1 MANREWMDKA
11 LALALERGCD
21 AAEIYYAS
29 TESFSVNAADGDFDR
44 YEVAAGGGL
53 NLRVTVGGRDGYAY
67 TETFGDAETLVAR
80 AMDNARIIGVL
91 DEHPM
96 QGVCQYES
104 VGEAPSPLAKLPER
118 DKIELSLL
126 LEREAL
132 AADARTKRAVECT
145 VGDERRTIAIQNTK
159 GLDVSR
165 VAAVSYL
172 YVTPM
177 LESKDGEVH
186 TGFSFRSGKDALDAA
201 GCAREAVA
209 DAADKF
215 GAKPVPSGAYRV
227 ILRNNAAA
235 DLLSAFV
242 PMFSAEEAQKGLSLL
257 AGRENTAIGADCVTI
272 LDDPFHT
279 SAPRAFD
286 AEGTPSR
293 TKAVVEN
300 GVLKTLL
307 HNLKTAKKAN
317 AESTGNAVRPTASA
331 PVGVGPSVLYVRP
344 GETPFAELIGLL
356 GDGLV
361 ITGIEG
367 EHAGVDPV
375 SGGFSLKAEG
385 YLVEGGKRVR
395 PVSQITVAG
404 SFLTLLGAA
413 ERLGADL
420 FLAMHHVGSPSILI
434 SSLKVAGE

>member
-11 LALALERGCD
+11 LSLALERGCD

-44 YEVAAGGGL
+44 YEVSVGGGL
-53 NLRVTVGGRDGYAY
+53 NLRVTLNGRDGYAY
-67 TETFGDAETLVAR
+67 TETFGDAETLVSR
-80 AMDNARIIGVL
+80 AMDNARIIGVP

-96 QGVCQYES
+96 QGVCRYET
-104 VGEAPSPLAKLPER
+104 VGEAPSPLARLPVR

-126 LEREAL
+126 LERESL
-132 AADARTKRAVECT
+132 AADARAKRAVECT
-145 VGDERRTIAIQNTK
+145 VGNERRTIAIKNTR

-172 YVTPM
+172 YVMPM
-177 LESKDGEVH
+177 LEAEGGEVH
-186 TGFSFRSGKDALDAA
+186 TGFAFRSGKDALDAA

-227 ILRNNAAA
+227 ILKNNAAA

-242 PMFSAEEAQKGLSLL
+242 PMFSAEETQKGLSLL
-257 AGRENTAIGADCVTI
+257 AGRENTAIGAPCVTI
-272 LDDPFHT
+272 LDDPFHP

-307 HNLKTAKKAN
+307 HNLKTAKKVGL
-317 AESTGNAVRPTASA
+317 ESTGNAVRASASA
-331 PVGVGPSVLYVRP
+331 PVSAGPSVLYAEP
-344 GETPFAELIGLL
+344 GKTPFTELVALL

-361 ITGIEG
+361 ITGVEG

-385 YLVEGGKRVR
+385 YLVEGGARVR

-404 SFLTLLGAA
+404 SFLTLLGAV

-420 FLAMHHVGSPSILI
+420 FLSMHHVGSPSILI